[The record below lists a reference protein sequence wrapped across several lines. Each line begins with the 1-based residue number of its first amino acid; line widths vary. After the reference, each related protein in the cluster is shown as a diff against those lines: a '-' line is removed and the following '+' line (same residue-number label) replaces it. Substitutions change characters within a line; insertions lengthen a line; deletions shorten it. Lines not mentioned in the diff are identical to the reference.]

1 MTVYTPPVRR
11 VNGGRG
17 HRYEDANGL
26 RVPGVTTI
34 ISGGIPKPALVDWA
48 ANATADAAVDRW
60 DELGKLPPSA
70 RLKALQKARY
80 ADRDQA
86 ANRGTAV
93 HKLAEK
99 LVLSE
104 KVQVPDELAGH
115 VESYVRFL
123 DEFDVQP
130 LLTEFTVFSNEHG
143 YAGTADLLAEIH
155 GEQVLLDIKTSRSGI
170 FGETALQLSA
180 YRHADTFVIPDYDPP
195 EQDPP
200 EIHWCG
206 AVHVRADGYSLIPVE
221 AGPEQFRAFL
231 YAAQVADFVA
241 NSRDL
246 IGEPVEP
253 PTASTYHL
261 TRIED

>member
-1 MTVYTPPVRR
+1 MTVYTPPIHR

-48 ANATADAAVDRW
+48 SNVTADYAVDHW
-60 DELGKLPPSA
+60 DELGKLAPSA
-70 RLKALQKARY
+70 RLKTLQKAKY
-80 ADRDQA
+80 ADRDTA

-93 HKLAEK
+93 HRLAEK
-99 LVLSE
+99 LVLGE
-104 KVQVPDELAGH
+104 KVQVPDEIRGH

-123 DEFDVQP
+123 DDFDVEP
-130 LLTEFTVFSNEHG
+130 ILTEFVVMSHEHA
-143 YAGTADLLAEIH
+143 YAGTGDLLADLRRLETRA
-155 GEQVLLDIKTSRSGI
+155 LLDVKTSRSGI
-170 FGETALQLSA
+170 FGETALQLSG
-180 YRHADTFVIPDYDPP
+180 YRYADTYVDVYGD
-195 EQDPP
+195 EQPMLEVD
-200 EIHWCG
+200 WCG

-221 AGPEQFRAFL
+221 AGEEQHRAFL